1 MKTYVLFFIVF
12 LLSFSVYSQTGGG
25 MRKGG
30 GRGTGTQTMG
40 EGQGTSKGLQRDQR
54 VKSAGR
60 EVIVIQEAGA
70 PELKPVVQPG
80 LERELVL
87 EQELVPD
94 KISQPNIRTNVRVNT
109 GVRSF

>member
-1 MKTYVLFFIVF
+1 MVVCE
-12 LLSFSVYSQTGGG
+12 
-25 MRKGG
+25 KGVE
-30 GRGTGTQTMG
+30 G
-40 EGQGTSKGLQRDQR
+40 EPELKQWVRVKEPVKGLQRDQR

-87 EQELVPD
+87 EQELVQER
-94 KISQPNIRTNVRVNT
+94 KSASQISEQMSV
-109 GVRSF
+109 